1 MVCQSLWADGDL
13 DLRNNYASDDGARF
27 GAAGLEVGLH
37 ARENRRGELFPAHD
51 IGVSLVLMPL
61 YVLATEVSSVSSQ
74 NILSRFRMTRGL
86 FAYSLLSL
94 CIIALVVTAATITR
108 AALIAQGTTRTASS
122 TIVIALWLSP
132 PLLSNSF
139 LVFPEPFAL
148 FVTAFAVYIAFGD
161 NATSNFRDQMLILAI
176 ALGFLPWFHRKY
188 VIYAAML
195 PIAVLWSRRPEIA
208 SLSTRDRL
216 FAAAVYL
223 VPQIGLVI
231 WSWYQWG
238 NPGGGLL
245 LDATP
250 FSWDAFG
257 HGSLGLFVDRENG
270 LFVWAPVYALIPA
283 AWALGGRKYLVW
295 LLPVGALYFMSAAH
309 SGWWGGFSPAGR
321 YLVPLSPI
329 AACVATIAWRRRLF
343 RYACVVLLI
352 PQIFISAD
360 GWQHTRSLWPQ
371 GDGHNRIL
379 SDLLAWIGAG
389 ETMLPSLR
397 VEPESS
403 GRAALWV
410 GAFALINFLVWMRL
424 RRRHGEG
431 RHITATAE

>member
-1 MVCQSLWADGDL
+1 
-13 DLRNNYASDDGARF
+13 
-27 GAAGLEVGLH
+27 
-37 ARENRRGELFPAHD
+37 
-51 IGVSLVLMPL
+51 
-61 YVLATEVSSVSSQ
+61 
-74 NILSRFRMTRGL
+74 
-86 FAYSLLSL
+86 
-94 CIIALVVTAATITR
+94 
-108 AALIAQGTTRTASS
+108 
-122 TIVIALWLSP
+122 
-132 PLLSNSF
+132 
-139 LVFPEPFAL
+139 
-148 FVTAFAVYIAFGD
+148 
-161 NATSNFRDQMLILAI
+161 
-176 ALGFLPWFHRKY
+176 
-188 VIYAAML
+188 
-195 PIAVLWSRRPEIA
+195 
-208 SLSTRDRL
+208 
-216 FAAAVYL
+216 
-223 VPQIGLVI
+223 
-231 WSWYQWG
+231 
-238 NPGGGLL
+238 
-245 LDATP
+245 
-250 FSWDAFG
+250 
-257 HGSLGLFVDRENG
+257 
-270 LFVWAPVYALIPA
+270 
-283 AWALGGRKYLVW
+283 
-295 LLPVGALYFMSAAH
+295 MSAAH